1 MMGRPPQL
9 DMRTRFSLF
18 ISAIALAIPCLARA
32 QTTRSTPVV
41 SRGDTIAVAA
51 LLQDTVALGQ
61 VDAVVRSRQREVQFC
76 FEESGL
82 KADPELSG
90 IFAMMLTL
98 DTAGAVARVDPVRGE
113 WSGPD
118 GAAVE
123 SCVMERARTWKFPLQ
138 LAYAP
143 ARHEVTFH
151 FAR

>member
-1 MMGRPPQL
+1 
-9 DMRTRFSLF
+9 MRRLTLLLF
-18 ISAIALAIPCLARA
+18 GVFALVAPAMSHA
-32 QTTRSTPVV
+32 QTHKSPTTIR
-41 SRGDTIAVAA
+41 DTVMVAA
-51 LLQDTVALGQ
+51 MLQDTVALEQ

-123 SCVMERARTWKFPLQ
+123 TCVMQRARAWRFPLE
-138 LAYAP
+138 LALAP

>member
-1 MMGRPPQL
+1 L
-9 DMRTRFSLF
+9 LF
-18 ISAIALAIPCLARA
+18 GVFALAAPAMASA
-32 QTTRSTPVV
+32 QTHKTPGVPV
-41 SRGDTIAVAA
+41 
-51 LLQDTVALGQ
+51 DTVTVASVLRDTVVLEQ

-98 DTAGAVARVDPVRGE
+98 DTTGAVARVDPVRGE

-123 SCVMERARTWKFPLQ
+123 TCVMQRARAWRFPLQ
-138 LAYAP
+138 PGTLWALAP

>member
-1 MMGRPPQL
+1 MRIRQL
-9 DMRTRFSLF
+9 VF
-18 ISAIALAIPCLARA
+18 IGVFGLGAPAVADA
-32 QTTRSTPVV
+32 QTHKASSVPR
-41 SRGDTIAVAA
+41 DTVMVAA
-51 LLQDTVALGQ
+51 MLRDTVALEQ

-82 KADPELSG
+82 KADPELTG
-90 IFAMMLTL
+90 IFAIMLTL
-98 DTAGAVARVDPVRGE
+98 DTSGAVARVEPVRGE

-123 SCVMERARTWKFPLQ
+123 TCVMERARAWRFPLQ
-138 LAYAP
+138 PGALWALAP

>member
-1 MMGRPPQL
+1 MQ
-9 DMRTRFSLF
+9 MRKLKLLLF
-18 ISAIALAIPCLARA
+18 GALAFAVPALSHA
-32 QTTRSTPVV
+32 QTHKTSTA
-41 SRGDTIAVAA
+41 RRDTVMVAA
-51 LLQDTVALGQ
+51 MLQDTAALEQ

-82 KADPELSG
+82 KADPELTG

-98 DTAGAVARVDPVRGE
+98 DTSGAVARVDPVRGE

-123 SCVMERARTWKFPLQ
+123 TCVMQRARAWRFPRQVAL
-138 LAYAP
+138 AP

>member
-1 MMGRPPQL
+1 
-9 DMRTRFSLF
+9 MRRLTLLLSGIL
-18 ISAIALAIPCLARA
+18 ALAAPEIVHA
-32 QTTRSTPVV
+32 QTHKLPSVV
-41 SRGDTIAVAA
+41 RDTVVVAA
-51 LLQDTVALGQ
+51 MLQDTVALEQ

-98 DTAGAVARVDPVRGE
+98 DTTGAVARVDPVRGE

-123 SCVMERARTWKFPLQ
+123 TCVMQRARAWRIPLQ
-138 LAYAP
+138 TGTLWAIAP

>member
-1 MMGRPPQL
+1 MRRLTQL
-9 DMRTRFSLF
+9 LTGIF
-18 ISAIALAIPCLARA
+18 ALAAVPTLQA
-32 QTTRSTPVV
+32 QTHKPPSVAR
-41 SRGDTIAVAA
+41 DTVMVAA
-51 LLQDTVALGQ
+51 LLQDTVALEQ

-98 DTAGAVARVDPVRGE
+98 DTNGGVARVEPVRGE

-123 SCVMERARTWKFPLQ
+123 TCVMQRARAWRFPLQ
-138 LAYAP
+138 LALAP

>member
-1 MMGRPPQL
+1 MRRPTL
-9 DMRTRFSLF
+9 LF
-18 ISAIALAIPCLARA
+18 FGVVALAMPAMTRA
-32 QTTRSTPVV
+32 QTHNTSSAPR
-41 SRGDTIAVAA
+41 DTVMVAA
-51 LLQDTVALGQ
+51 LLQDTVALEQ
-61 VDAVVRSRQREVQFC
+61 VDAVVRSRHREVQFC

-82 KADPELSG
+82 KVDPELSG

-98 DTAGAVARVDPVRGE
+98 DTTGAVARVDPVRGE

-123 SCVMERARTWKFPLQ
+123 TCVMQRARAWRFPIQSGALW
-138 LAYAP
+138 AIAP

>member
-1 MMGRPPQL
+1 MP
-9 DMRTRFSLF
+9 TFVH
-18 ISAIALAIPCLARA
+18 A
-32 QTTRSTPVV
+32 QTARTTPVV
-41 SRGDTIAVAA
+41 SRADTITVAA
-51 LLQDTVALGQ
+51 LLQDTAAVEQ
-61 VDAVVRSRQREVQFC
+61 VDAVVRSRHREVQFC

-82 KADPELSG
+82 KADPDLTG

-98 DTAGAVARVDPVRGE
+98 DTSGGVARVDPVRGA

-123 SCVMERARTWKFPLQ
+123 SCVMQRARAWRFPVP
-138 LAYAP
+138 LALAP

>member
-1 MMGRPPQL
+1 MRRLTLLFFGVLGLAAPAMAQTP
-9 DMRTRFSLF
+9 MRTPTSV
-18 ISAIALAIPCLARA
+18 PHD
-32 QTTRSTPVV
+32 TV
-41 SRGDTIAVAA
+41 TIAM
-51 LLQDTVALGQ
+51 LQDTVALEQ
-61 VDAVVRSRQREVQFC
+61 VDAVVRSRQREIQFC

-98 DTAGAVARVDPVRGE
+98 DTSGAVARVDPVRGE

-123 SCVMERARTWKFPLQ
+123 TCVMQRARAWRFPLESGA
-138 LAYAP
+138 LRALAP

>member
-1 MMGRPPQL
+1 
-9 DMRTRFSLF
+9 MRRLTLLLLGVFAL
-18 ISAIALAIPCLARA
+18 SAPAMSHA
-32 QTTRSTPVV
+32 QTHKAPTTIR
-41 SRGDTIAVAA
+41 DTVMVAA
-51 LLQDTVALGQ
+51 MLRDTVALEQ

-98 DTAGAVARVDPVRGE
+98 DTTGAVARVDPVRGE

-123 SCVMERARTWKFPLQ
+123 ACVMQRARAWRFPFESG
-138 LAYAP
+138 APWAIAP

>member
-1 MMGRPPQL
+1 
-9 DMRTRFSLF
+9 MRTLKPLLLGVFAF
-18 ISAIALAIPCLARA
+18 AAPAMAHA
-32 QTTRSTPVV
+32 QTRKTPSTI
-41 SRGDTIAVAA
+41 SDTVMVAA
-51 LLQDTVALGQ
+51 MLQDTVALEQ

-98 DTAGAVARVDPVRGE
+98 DTTGSVARVDPVRGE

-123 SCVMERARTWKFPLQ
+123 TCVMQRARAWRFPRQ
-138 LAYAP
+138 LALAP

>member
-1 MMGRPPQL
+1 
-9 DMRTRFSLF
+9 MR
-18 ISAIALAIPCLARA
+18 I
-32 QTTRSTPVV
+32 QTLLSI
-41 SRGDTIAVAA
+41 GAFAVAA
-51 LLQDTVALGQ
+51 PSMAHAQTHKAPDVPRETVAVAAMLQDTVALEQ

-98 DTAGAVARVDPVRGE
+98 DTTGAVARVDPVRGE

-123 SCVMERARTWKFPLQ
+123 TCVMQRARAWRFPLQ
-138 LAYAP
+138 LALAP

>member
-1 MMGRPPQL
+1 M
-9 DMRTRFSLF
+9 TH
-18 ISAIALAIPCLARA
+18 A
-32 QTTRSTPVV
+32 QTHNTSSAPR
-41 SRGDTIAVAA
+41 DTVMVAA
-51 LLQDTVALGQ
+51 MLQDTVALEQ
-61 VDAVVRSRQREVQFC
+61 VDAVVRSRHREVQFC

-98 DTAGAVARVDPVRGE
+98 DTTGAVARVDPVRAE

-123 SCVMERARTWKFPLQ
+123 TCVMQRARAWRFPLQ
-138 LAYAP
+138 SGAP
-143 ARHEVTFH
+143 WALARHEVTFH

>member
-1 MMGRPPQL
+1 
-9 DMRTRFSLF
+9 MRRLTLLF
-18 ISAIALAIPCLARA
+18 FGVFALAAPAMAHAQTHKSPSAIR
-32 QTTRSTPVV
+32 
-41 SRGDTIAVAA
+41 DTVMVAA
-51 LLQDTVALGQ
+51 MLVDTVALEQ
-61 VDAVVRSRQREVQFC
+61 LDAVVRSRQREVQFC

-82 KADPELSG
+82 KADPDLSG

-98 DTAGAVARVDPVRGE
+98 DTTGAVARVDPVRGE

-123 SCVMERARTWKFPLQ
+123 TCVMQRARAWRFSLQ
-138 LAYAP
+138 SGALSALAP